1 MNTLYLGTQE
11 HFCNECKRCTLNEF
25 RWKSESPRGSQF
37 CLPFFFIIR
46 SSICN
51 CKMGGRV
58 AFKMA
63 PIMPP
68 GVFRKYGSSKICYTG
83 KDRSTCDQG
92 ICFGVSEVRVPWSTW
107 RSSILHHF
115 WWGLWD
121 NLNQANHIASHTG
134 SQLLPPHK
142 TKVQIG
148 VHTE

>member
-1 MNTLYLGTQE
+1 MSLISSSVESETPTLDM
-11 HFCNECKRCTLNEF
+11 KLNKSNIMARVWSALLSF
-25 RWKSESPRGSQF
+25 FLSNFHSRVSTKYWFVLFTRWP
-37 CLPFFFIIR
+37 L
-46 SSICN
+46 
-51 CKMGGRV
+51 
-58 AFKMA
+58 
-63 PIMPP
+63 MPP